1 MITLEIRQHIA
12 YVTFSRAEKRNSLN
26 FEMFQHIDS
35 VIKKLKKDRSV
46 RAVIINA
53 EGEDFCTG
61 LDVKGVMA
69 KPKQVLSLLFKWLP
83 GNQNLAQRVTLGWQ
97 SLNVP
102 VIAVIQGRCWGG
114 GMQIALGADYR
125 IVTPSAS
132 FAVMEARWGLCPDMG
147 ASLLVPGIMKADDY
161 LRLAMSAEAI
171 SAKQALEIGLVS
183 RVEEQPMQVAL
194 ALIDE
199 LKQRSPDAIAAIKRL
214 NKGAYR
220 YNHRRQLAKETIA
233 QVRLLMNKNTRIAI
247 HNATH
252 DNKHEFKHR
261 KNW

>member
-1 MITLEIRQHIA
+1 MITLEIHQHVA
-12 YVTFSRAEKRNSLN
+12 HVTFARAQKRNSLN
-26 FEMFQHIDS
+26 FEMFKSLDS
-35 VIKKLKKDRSV
+35 VIKKLKKDRNI

-69 KPKQVLSLLFKWLP
+69 KPKHILSILFKWLP

-97 SLNVP
+97 ELNVP

-125 IVTPSAS
+125 IVTPTAS

-147 ASLLVPGIMKADDY
+147 ASLLVPGIIKADDY
-161 LRLAMSAEAI
+161 LRLAMNADAI
-171 SAKQALEIGLVS
+171 SAEQANEIGLVS
-183 RVEEQPMQVAL
+183 RIDEHPMQAAL
-194 ALIDE
+194 SLVDE

-220 YNHRRQLAKETIA
+220 YNHRRQLAKETFA
-233 QVRLLMNKNTRIAI
+233 QIRLLMNKNTRIAI

-252 DNKHEFKHR
+252 DEKHEFKQR